1 MGVNRIENAAI
12 CEPEREWEF
21 DARLTFFT
29 FFLGMAYLKKK
40 AGWSERTNQVQ
51 VPCSFSFAITR
62 SGTKRSPVGPRVRN
76 QGEDN
81 ACAS

>member
-29 FFLGMAYLKKK
+29 FFLEMAYLKK
-40 AGWSERTNQVQ
+40 RQVG
-51 VPCSFSFAITR
+51 VKGP
-62 SGTKRSPVGPRVRN
+62 TKSKCPAVFHLR
-76 QGEDN
+76 
-81 ACAS
+81 